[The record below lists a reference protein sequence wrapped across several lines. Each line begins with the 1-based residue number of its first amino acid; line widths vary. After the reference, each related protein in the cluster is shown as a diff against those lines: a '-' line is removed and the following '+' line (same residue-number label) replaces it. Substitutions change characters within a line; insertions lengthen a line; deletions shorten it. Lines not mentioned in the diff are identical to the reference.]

1 MDTLEHTTIATT
13 MIAGDI
19 IGTATMAADGTTIT
33 VSAGRRSLA
42 LLSALS
48 SKAVTREESREA
60 AG

>member
-33 VSAGRRSLA
+33 VSAG
-42 LLSALS
+42 
-48 SKAVTREESREA
+48 SRNF
-60 AG
+60 GRQFGDSPGVDR

>member
-1 MDTLEHTTIATT
+1 MDTLGHTIIATT
-13 MIAGDI
+13 MIADAI
-19 IGTATMAADGTTIT
+19 IGTATMAAGGATIT

-48 SKAVTREESREA
+48 SKAVTREESGEA